1 MIRSVEVKSTT
12 TLEDY
17 NGVAH
22 LAGAVQELRAEAAT
36 LVPQLQGRSVC
47 MVNSSAQGGGVAEML
62 PKLVGTLRELGVD
75 AHWLVMGSSDEAF
88 FKLTKRIHNL
98 IHGAGDPE
106 LTSQD
111 RALYESVSRANAD
124 QLRDRLRPG
133 DILVVHDPQP
143 LGAGAF
149 VKAPADVH
157 RVWRCHIGLDVSL
170 PATRAAWQFLKPY
183 AEAYDQ
189 VVFSAPEY
197 IPDYLAGRSSI
208 IHPALDPLS
217 HKNRH
222 LSPHKLSGILCNA
235 GFSKEH
241 APVLTAAF
249 EHQAQRLQSDGRFAV
264 ATVPNEVGLL
274 YRPIVTQ
281 ISRWDRLK
289 GFLPLLE
296 GFVHMKKTI
305 RERSGKATVR
315 HRRRL
320 EIVRLV
326 LAGPD
331 PDSIQDDPEGVEVL
345 DSLKAAYCALSP
357 EFQEDIAL
365 VTLPM
370 QSRKENALMANA
382 LQTCSTIV
390 VQNSLREGFG
400 LTVTE
405 AMWKGTAVL
414 GSSACGIRQQVRD
427 RIDGRLT
434 ADPECPDEIAMN
446 LDTMLDDEF
455 ARDRWGRSA
464 QKRVL
469 SEFLLF
475 NQVARWLRV
484 LCHRSNVSGQS
495 LPS

>member
-75 AHWLVMGSSDEAF
+75 AQWLVMGSSDEAF

-106 LTSQD
+106 LTSEE
-111 RALYESVSRANAD
+111 RALYESVS
-124 QLRDRLRPG
+124 
-133 DILVVHDPQP
+133 
-143 LGAGAF
+143 
-149 VKAPADVH
+149 
-157 RVWRCHIGLDVSL
+157 
-170 PATRAAWQFLKPY
+170 
-183 AEAYDQ
+183 
-189 VVFSAPEY
+189 
-197 IPDYLAGRSSI
+197 
-208 IHPALDPLS
+208 
-217 HKNRH
+217 
-222 LSPHKLSGILCNA
+222 
-235 GFSKEH
+235 
-241 APVLTAAF
+241 
-249 EHQAQRLQSDGRFAV
+249 
-264 ATVPNEVGLL
+264 
-274 YRPIVTQ
+274 
-281 ISRWDRLK
+281 
-289 GFLPLLE
+289 
-296 GFVHMKKTI
+296 
-305 RERSGKATVR
+305 
-315 HRRRL
+315 
-320 EIVRLV
+320 
-326 LAGPD
+326 
-331 PDSIQDDPEGVEVL
+331 
-345 DSLKAAYCALSP
+345 SLKAAYCALSP

-414 GSSACGIRQQVRD
+414 GSSACGIRQQIRD

-434 ADPECPDEIAMN
+434 ADPECPEEIAMN

-495 LPS
+495 LPG